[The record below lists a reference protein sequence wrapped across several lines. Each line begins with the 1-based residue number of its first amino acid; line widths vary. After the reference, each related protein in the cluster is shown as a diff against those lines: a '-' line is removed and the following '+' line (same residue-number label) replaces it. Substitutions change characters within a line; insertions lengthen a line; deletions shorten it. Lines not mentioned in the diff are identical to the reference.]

1 MPYGEDSTC
10 DAAGRREVH
19 EGKRGGK
26 AGILHADLDRHRTY
40 LRFCHAC
47 FLSRKVSECHAAKVV
62 EDDDA
67 EDDEAAV
74 KNRTAG
80 KGYDASYGEDDDESR
95 EHRSDLRDFR
105 DGLREENIEKDA

>member
-1 MPYGEDSTC
+1 M
-10 DAAGRREVH
+10 
-19 EGKRGGK
+19 
-26 AGILHADLDRHRTY
+26 
-40 LRFCHAC
+40 
-47 FLSRKVSECHAAKVV
+47 

-95 EHRSDLRDFR
+95 EHRRDLR